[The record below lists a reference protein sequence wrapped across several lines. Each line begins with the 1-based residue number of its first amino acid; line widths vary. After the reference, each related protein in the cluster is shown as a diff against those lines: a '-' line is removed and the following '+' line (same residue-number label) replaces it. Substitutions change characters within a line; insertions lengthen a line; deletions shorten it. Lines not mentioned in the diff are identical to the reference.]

1 MRKEKTLR
9 IKGEVYPLQPRRVM
23 GILNSTPDSFFSGS
37 RNEDASSLR
46 RRIREM
52 KAVGVDMVDVGG
64 YSTRPGAPEVTV
76 AEEWRRVS
84 VALEVLREE
93 WEDAI
98 ISVDTFRAEIARRS
112 VEQFGVSIINDI
124 SGGDLDKDMW
134 SCVAEAGVAYVLMHT
149 RGTPADMQTLTDYD
163 DVVAEVFED
172 LMRKASGLHQ
182 MGVADVILDPGF
194 GFAKTVEQNY
204 QLLASLE
211 MFADTGMAVLAG
223 MSRKSMIWRPLG
235 ITPEDSLAGT
245 IALHT
250 ASLLKG
256 ADIVR
261 VHDVAEALQMRNV
274 VEMLLAQDNKK

>member
-1 MRKEKTLR
+1 MSCRSITTDPGL
-9 IKGEVYPLQPRRVM
+9 PNTD
-23 GILNSTPDSFFSGS
+23 LNLTSCAQSGWPISAALSTP
-37 RNEDASSLR
+37 
-46 RRIREM
+46 
-52 KAVGVDMVDVGG
+52 
-64 YSTRPGAPEVTV
+64 Y
-76 AEEWRRVS
+76 
-84 VALEVLREE
+84 
-93 WEDAI
+93 
-98 ISVDTFRAEIARRS
+98 DTFRAEIARRS

-261 VHDVAEALQMRNV
+261 VHDVAEAVQMRNV
-274 VEMLLAQDNKK
+274 VEMLLAQQ